1 MVPLSF
7 QIVHKIS
14 IVFFKMFPIAHYFSS
29 HIVWPWFNYDA
40 YNLKREGKG
49 GGRAKGKHI

>member
-1 MVPLSF
+1 
-7 QIVHKIS
+7 
-14 IVFFKMFPIAHYFSS
+14 MFPIAHYFSS

-40 YNLKREGKG
+40 YKLKREGKG